1 MKRTSAM
8 KWVGCVIGAMLLSVS
23 ASGQYKQP
31 VPEGFVRLDADEIK
45 TGAIW
50 GESTQN
56 SYEFYDGLVDR
67 PKAMKDF
74 DRVICQE
81 IPEAQGEHRKGPDR
95 I

>member
-1 MKRTSAM
+1 
-8 KWVGCVIGAMLLSVS
+8 MLDELDNSPI
-23 ASGQYKQP
+23 AGLGSGLIHHICLVAEQ
-31 VPEGFVRLDADEIK
+31 IK

-56 SYEFYDGLVDR
+56 SHEFYDGLVDR